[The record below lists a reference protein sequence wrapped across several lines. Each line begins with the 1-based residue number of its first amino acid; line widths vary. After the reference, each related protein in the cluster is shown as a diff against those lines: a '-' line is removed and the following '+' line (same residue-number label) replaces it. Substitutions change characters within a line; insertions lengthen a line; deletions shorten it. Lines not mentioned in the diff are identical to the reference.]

1 MGMSLKLYTPPSPL
15 LVVAEVPRS
24 TSLAVMVAPGRAAP
38 EESSTVPVMLAVV
51 CWLNRG
57 WLAQQSPRT
66 ITRATPHK
74 VTLFILASSETGPY
88 RYSSQQLFQGLLSNR
103 PL

>member
-15 LVVAEVPRS
+15 LVVDEVPRS

-38 EESSTVPVMLAVV
+38 VESSTVPVMLAVI

-57 WLAQQSPRT
+57 WLAQQSPRA
-66 ITRATPHK
+66 IMRAEPHK
-74 VTLFILASSETGPY
+74 VIRFILASKDA
-88 RYSSQQLFQGLLSNR
+88 QGLQIQLSATR
-103 PL
+103 LGFAF